1 MEPGGAVDAPLDA
14 GRLESPIRAFWRRV
28 RFDGRGGA
36 SVQLQQR
43 RGQSCERAAASERAR
58 RRRAVGPSGRHSVA
72 SSTRTPKKR
81 RTSSTTSSASIYVQ
95 PRARTYEGFD
105 AARELSK
112 SATASE

>member
-1 MEPGGAVDAPLDA
+1 MRHWTREGWRVPYAHSGV
-14 GRLESPIRAFWRRV
+14 ESGSTVVAALRCSCSNAAARV
-28 RFDGRGGA
+28 VRE
-36 SVQLQQR
+36 QQR
-43 RGQSCERAAASERAR
+43 PSVLVVVV
-58 RRRAVGPSGRHSVA
+58 VGPSGRHSVA